1 MPSSPST
8 SRARLRKS
16 ALLVLAGIA
25 VIPGA
30 ALAQRPA
37 AVPPAQ
43 TLKGASPRAPR
54 GTLRNARTGDPLG
67 GVIVFVA
74 ETGDSVPSGEDGVFV
89 LPELP
94 PGRYTLGILDGAY
107 KKVDRRMVVPES
119 GELAPVT
126 LRLEPSGKQADEQ
139 VIEVAEQLERPSAGQ
154 AVVQREEITRVPG
167 SRGDLLTAVKSLP
180 GVANN
185 GAFGPQAGG
194 VVIRGSSPFDSKI
207 LIDGFEV
214 PILYHFGGIQSV
226 LPSELIDDLVY
237 TPGGFTVDQG
247 RATGGTIAA
256 TSRRANRKEW
266 KGFGEISFINAAAL
280 AQGPVGERTA
290 VLVAARRSFIDAI
303 LPAVL
308 PKDANLSFTTLPRYY
323 DYQTRID
330 HTLDD
335 RNVLSLFV
343 FGSDDAFELATDEV
357 RPNDPAL
364 TGRFSNT
371 TRFTRSIASWA
382 YGEKGFSN
390 RLSLSGLTSSFSFE
404 IGADR
409 YVRLGTGAGTLR
421 DELRHVVD
429 DTITLVGGA
438 EATYARIDIA
448 AKAPRPPREGEA
460 RFPNFTLDPLVI
472 RKEAFN
478 VGLFAGWAAVEVQ
491 PRPWLKVTPGVRV
504 DHFSRQD
511 GVPVQPR
518 LQSKLTLDQGTYL
531 RAAGGLYAKP
541 PDQDENLQTGLQPEK
556 ALQSSLGVE
565 RQLLPGLTLQVTGFY
580 NHKYDLIVYKA
591 SGGRL
596 DSAGDT
602 VYANQGVG
610 RVYGGELFAQVR
622 RNDFFGWVAYT
633 VARSERR
640 DLPGQTYRLF
650 DFDQTHNVIALASWK
665 VGADKQWQ
673 IGGRFQLTTGKPY
686 TPVTGSV
693 FKSDQNVYLPEFGP
707 TNSQRVDAQHQ
718 LDLRIDHISTF
729 KRWKLSTYLDV
740 QNVYANAAELSYQYN
755 FDYSKREAFKNIP
768 ILPAFGVRGEF

>member
-1 MPSSPST
+1 VIPSPQRRSSVRVVYLLVALALLGPG
-8 SRARLRKS
+8 RAR
-16 ALLVLAGIA
+16 
-25 VIPGA
+25 
-30 ALAQRPA
+30 AQRPSA
-37 AVPPAQ
+37 APPSQA
-43 TLKGASPRAPR
+43 LAGAGVKAPR
-54 GTLRNARTGDPLG
+54 GTLKDARTGAPLG
-67 GVIVFVA
+67 GVIVFIA
-74 ETGDSVPSGEDGVFV
+74 ETGDSVPSGDDGVFV

-94 PGRYTLGILDGAY
+94 PGHYTLGILDEAF
-107 KKVDRRMVVPES
+107 KKLERHIVVSEDK
-119 GELAPVT
+119 GIAPLT
-126 LRLEPSGKQADEQ
+126 LRLEPSGKPSTEQ
-139 VIEVAEQLERPSAGQ
+139 IVEVAEQLERPSAGST
-154 AVVQREEITRVPG
+154 VIQREEITRVPG

-180 GVANN
+180 GIANN

-194 VVIRGSSPFDSKI
+194 VVIRGSSPFDSKV
-207 LIDGFEV
+207 LVDGFEV

-256 TSRRANRKEW
+256 TSRRATRKEW

-280 AQGPVGERTA
+280 AQGPVGEKTA

-335 RNVLSLFV
+335 RNVLSLFL

-371 TRFTRSIASWA
+371 TRFSRGIASWA
-382 YGEKGFSN
+382 YGHKGLSN

-409 YVRLGTGAGTLR
+409 YVRIGTDAGTLR

-429 DTITLVGGA
+429 DTLTLIGGA

-460 RFPNFTLDPLVI
+460 RFPNFTLDPLVL

-491 PRPWLKVTPGVRV
+491 PRPWIKLTPGVRV

-518 LQSKLTLDQGTYL
+518 LQSKFTLDEGTYL

-541 PDQDENLQTGLQPEK
+541 PDQDENLQKGLQPEK
-556 ALQSSLGVE
+556 ALQSSVGVE
-565 RQLLPGLTLQVTGFY
+565 RQLAPGLTLQVTGFY

-591 SGGRL
+591 GGRL
-596 DSAGDT
+596 DATGDA

-610 RVYGGELFAQVR
+610 RTYGGEVFAQVR
-622 RNDFFGWVAYT
+622 KSDFFGWASYT

-640 DLPGQTYRLF
+640 DLPGQAYRLF
-650 DFDQTHNVIALASWK
+650 DFDQTHNVIALGSWK
-665 VGADKQWQ
+665 FGSEKQWQ

-707 TNSQRVDAQHQ
+707 TNSQRVNTQHQ
-718 LDLRIDHISTF
+718 LDLRIDHVSTF

-755 FDYSKREAFKNIP
+755 FDYTKREAFKNIP
-768 ILPAFGVRGEF
+768 ILPALGVRGEF